1 MKGKIV
7 NGHMIEFQ
15 DKGSV
20 RLVLI
25 GKTDLLNLVKENKKA
40 KYVEFDFIYPDHEL
54 VPLASNLRPLIPRP
68 AVIKSHPLS
77 ARPGGSKLRLEFDNG
92 TTQSYPNIKNPRQY
106 VSTVLRNIEN
116 LPKQLS
122 YVFVDGILFYKNG
135 IFL

>member
-7 NGHMIEFQ
+7 NGNMIEFQ

-20 RLVLI
+20 KLI
-25 GKTDLLNLVKENKKA
+25 LIEKTDLLNLVKENKKS
-40 KYVEFDFIYPDHEL
+40 KYVEFDFTYSIQL
-54 VPLASNLRPLIPRP
+54 VPMATNLRVLIPRP
-68 AVIKSHPLS
+68 AVIKAHPLS

-92 TTQSYPNIKNPRQY
+92 TTQSYLNIKNPRQY

-122 YVFVDGILFYKNG
+122 YVYVDSILFYKNG